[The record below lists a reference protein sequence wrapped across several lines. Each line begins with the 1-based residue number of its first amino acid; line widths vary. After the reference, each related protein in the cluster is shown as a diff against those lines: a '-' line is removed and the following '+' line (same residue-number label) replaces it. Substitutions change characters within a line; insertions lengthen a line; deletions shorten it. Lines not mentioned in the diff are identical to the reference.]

1 MHDCRVT
8 CGRLYDIEKGE
19 LNRPC
24 SLGSAVN
31 FHYQLISGSLFFM
44 KLDRLIRLAL
54 GFLILL
60 VFVITIAALLFV
72 TESALNVWDRLVQG
86 PRLLLYGY
94 LAVMA
99 VLIVGAMWLVARL
112 LIRRKILEPQSK
124 TAKLSKSD
132 IEARLRDADNAG
144 VDVTEAQIELQ
155 ELASR
160 QQAGSV
166 HLCFFGE
173 ISTGKSSLIK
183 ALVPE
188 ADVVID
194 AVGGSTLDIRHYRW
208 RDEAVAQILLTDVP
222 GTGGLDE
229 GLDSVAEEEARRSQ
243 LVIFVCEG
251 DLTRAEKQAVK
262 WLLALEKPLVLVMNK
277 SDRYDAA
284 EQAALMQRL
293 LDHLSDL
300 GGEITKDRVVAVS
313 AGGQVDVIERSAD
326 GSEEKVR
333 RERQADIGVLV
344 VAINRLL
351 EEDASSLDA
360 RRDRAVFR
368 LAAEKL
374 AEAEQSYR
382 QQRSEQIIR
391 NSTRKAVVGALAAV
405 SPGTDLIIQG
415 YIGTT
420 MTQSV
425 CKLYGAAP
433 RDLDIEQFLT
443 LSQSRAGRAL
453 PLSLAVAGN
462 ALKAFPGLGTVA
474 GGLVHA
480 VAYGLI
486 FDALGRSLV
495 LTLSKH
501 GELVPETAAKEF
513 EEGINEHIEA
523 GVRQIAK
530 MVVDQQEDGGS
541 SG

>member
-1 MHDCRVT
+1 
-8 CGRLYDIEKGE
+8 
-19 LNRPC
+19 
-24 SLGSAVN
+24 
-31 FHYQLISGSLFFM
+31 M
-44 KLDRLIRLAL
+44 KLDRFIRLAL
-54 GFLILL
+54 GSLILL
-60 VFVITIAALLFV
+60 VFVIAIAALLFV

-99 VLIVGAMWLVARL
+99 ALVVSAIWLVGRL
-112 LIRRKILEPQSK
+112 LVRRKIPETEVRTS
-124 TAKLSKSD
+124 KLSKSD
-132 IEARLRDADNAG
+132 IETRLRDADSVG
-144 VDVTEAQIELQ
+144 VDVTEAQSELQ

-188 ADVVID
+188 ADVIID

-208 RDEAVAQILLTDVP
+208 RDDAGSQILLTDVP

-229 GLDSVAEEEARRSQ
+229 SLDDVAEEEARRSQ
-243 LVIFVCEG
+243 VVVYVCEG

-262 WLLALEKPLVLVMNK
+262 YLLALEKPLVLVMNK
-277 SDRYDAA
+277 SDRYDVA

-300 GGEITKDRVVAVS
+300 GGETAKDRVVAVS
-313 AGGQVDVIERSAD
+313 AGGQMDVIEKKSD
-326 GSEEKVR
+326 GTEEAVR

-351 EEDASSLDA
+351 DDDTHELDA

-374 AEAEQSYR
+374 AEAERSYR

-405 SPGTDLIIQG
+405 SPGTDVIIQG

-420 MTQSV
+420 MTQSL

-433 RDLDIEQFLT
+433 RDLDIENFLD
-443 LSQSRAGRAL
+443 LSQSRAGKAL

-462 ALKAFPGLGTVA
+462 GLKAFPGLGTVA

-495 LTLSKH
+495 LTLDKH
-501 GELVPETAAKEF
+501 GQLVPETAAKEF

-523 GVRQIAK
+523 GVRQVAK
-530 MVVDQQEDGGS
+530 MALDQREEENEPGG
-541 SG
+541 